1 MFLLLIF
8 IAELAVGIAGYMKH
22 TDLEASLVKSL
33 NESIKHYDDDA
44 LTKKNFDILQI
55 DVSLPN
61 DMSPKKPS
69 VLPSIEVG
77 GIRNL

>member
-55 DVSLPN
+55 DVSLP